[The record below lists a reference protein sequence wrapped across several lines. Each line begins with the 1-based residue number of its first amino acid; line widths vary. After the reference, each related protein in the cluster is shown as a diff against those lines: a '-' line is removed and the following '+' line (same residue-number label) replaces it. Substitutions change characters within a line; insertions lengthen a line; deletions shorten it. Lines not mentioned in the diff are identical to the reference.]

1 MKKYVIYV
9 FVLFSFIIIN
19 YVSVAEWQKDGELEW
34 LNVSNSAIKQYVFS
48 QDGKS
53 IYVLD
58 SSNVFF
64 KYDIETGK
72 MLWIKNL
79 TSARYGNAKF
89 QGARI
94 GEDAVQYL
102 VWFGGD
108 NYKNYIQLRDIEA
121 DNIIGAFQITSSI
134 NQLITFLFD
143 RGFTFI
149 FNSAYIYFSEYVH
162 YIESAG
168 PQTYEKATGVL
179 NFYKVQNDSILFT
192 RNLKDKYPLSY
203 YFNKNSGTL
212 VGSYRY
218 YYYLQSAI
226 FPYDIKVLVN
236 NWTYLYDFQ
245 NDSLRLLNNSA
256 YSTLI
261 LSNDGKYLIA
271 HDKHKLFVYDLKT
284 FKQIRSINYSDT
296 IHSSTPFNNDN
307 FILISNGKSIRIHN
321 LTNLDPID
329 TLIFPTLETSIK
341 NLTYSPDDKGI
352 YFSSGPNIYRY
363 NLDIQNHYIKAF
375 FYNDTTII
383 EVNEPI
389 HFYDASTKNAKTFL
403 WEFGDGT
410 TSKEENPT
418 HKYSDT
424 GYFDVELIVSN
435 NERIDSFKI
444 EKCVYILPELIAD
457 FDYKITMS
465 VFPVKVEFINKSQ
478 GNIDSLEWNFDDYNK
493 STDYNP
499 THYYKVNDTFTVNLK
514 VYSMQYIREASK
526 QIIINSTQSELDL
539 KEWKYET
546 LYKDTTD
553 MAAINGVEL
562 LDNKIVFLQD
572 KDNTPYSINN
582 AGDLLWHKVWD
593 STSGFTNLG
602 KRSLLQRYPANN
614 NYFLFGQDNL
624 LALIDYDAEINKTYN
639 IPNYKIN
646 DSTYRRNNL
655 KCISIYNDTIILGT
669 FTFFREGP
677 IISEYT
683 INIYE
688 ISYDFE
694 FLTNTNIIN
703 HRSNDGISTLDI
715 KMDILKSET
724 GKIDY
729 ILRVYTKGYYYLG
742 PYPTDENYTVW
753 GDVLLKVNDTTLY
766 HSYKEIR
773 TSLIHIFDFV
783 FKGEK
788 YFIYNSFIRLNDNT
802 LIVAL
807 QDTTVKFFNN
817 QNKVTKDLKYPNMYF
832 TSMITLDSANF
843 LAAGSINDS
852 PGYAIINEM
861 GQVVKTVI
869 LSSRFGA
876 FNSITITP
884 DTNLLF
890 SGYQFVDKE
899 LHRRPYFAKTNSQFI
914 RERISKQMHVSSV
927 DESQYDGNIT
937 IYPNPVTDA
946 LQISGINGYQIWS
959 YSISNLLGQEIMKGD
974 LTSNVISVSNLPK
987 GIYFMVLR
995 NQGKIIPMKFIK
1007 E

>member
-1 MKKYVIYV
+1 M
-9 FVLFSFIIIN
+9 
-19 YVSVAEWQKDGELEW
+19 
-34 LNVSNSAIKQYVFS
+34 
-48 QDGKS
+48 
-53 IYVLD
+53 
-58 SSNVFF
+58 
-64 KYDIETGK
+64 
-72 MLWIKNL
+72 
-79 TSARYGNAKF
+79 
-89 QGARI
+89 
-94 GEDAVQYL
+94 
-102 VWFGGD
+102 
-108 NYKNYIQLRDIEA
+108 
-121 DNIIGAFQITSSI
+121 
-134 NQLITFLFD
+134 
-143 RGFTFI
+143 
-149 FNSAYIYFSEYVH
+149 
-162 YIESAG
+162 
-168 PQTYEKATGVL
+168 
-179 NFYKVQNDSILFT
+179 
-192 RNLKDKYPLSY
+192 
-203 YFNKNSGTL
+203 
-212 VGSYRY
+212 
-218 YYYLQSAI
+218 
-226 FPYDIKVLVN
+226 
-236 NWTYLYDFQ
+236 
-245 NDSLRLLNNSA
+245 
-256 YSTLI
+256 I
-261 LSNDGKYLIA
+261 LSNDDKYLIA
-271 HDKHKLFVYDLKT
+271 CKDTELIAYDLKT

-307 FILISNGKSIRIHN
+307 FILISSGNSIRIHN
-321 LTNLDPID
+321 MTELDPVD
-329 TLIFPTLETSIK
+329 TLIFPNLDRKIYS
-341 NLTYSPDDKGI
+341 LTYSPDDKGI
-352 YFSSGPNIYRY
+352 YFSSGANIYRY
-363 NLDIQNHYIKAF
+363 KLDIQNHYIKAF

-403 WEFGDGT
+403 WDFGDGT

-418 HKYSDT
+418 HKYADT
-424 GYFDVELIVSN
+424 GYFDVKLIVSN
-435 NERIDSFKI
+435 SERIDSFKI
-444 EKCVYILPELIAD
+444 EKCVYILPKLIAD

-478 GNIDSLEWNFDDYNK
+478 GKIDSLQWNFDDYNK
-493 STDYNP
+493 STDYTP

-514 VYSMQYIREASK
+514 VYGMQYIREASK

-572 KDNTPYSINN
+572 KDNTPYSINK
-582 AGDLLWHKVWD
+582 AGNLLWYKVWD
-593 STSGFTNLG
+593 STSEFTNSG
-602 KRSLLQRYPANN
+602 TRSLLQRYPANN
-614 NYFLFGQDNL
+614 NYFLYGQDNL
-624 LALIDYDAEINKTYN
+624 LTLMNYDAEINKTYN

-724 GKIDY
+724 DKIDY

-783 FKGEK
+783 FKGEN

-802 LIVAL
+802 LIVAF
-807 QDTTVKFFNN
+807 QDSTVDFLDS
-817 QNKVTKDLKYPNMYF
+817 QIEVTKKIKYDGMYF
-832 TSMITLDSANF
+832 TSLIALDSANF

-876 FNSITITP
+876 FNSIAITP

-890 SGYQFVDKE
+890 SGYQYVDKE
-899 LHRRPYFAKTNSQFI
+899 LHRRPYFAKTNSYYIKDYITQFMFI
-914 RERISKQMHVSSV
+914 DTSKTEPIDTTKIPKIQ
-927 DESQYDGNIT
+927 T
-937 IYPNPVTDA
+937 LYPNPSDNV
-946 LQISGINGYQIWS
+946 INIMGIDNYEGWS

-974 LTSNVISVSNLPK
+974 LTSNVISVSNFQK
-987 GIYFMVLR
+987 GMYILTLR
-995 NQGKIIPMKFIK
+995 YQDKIIPFKFIK